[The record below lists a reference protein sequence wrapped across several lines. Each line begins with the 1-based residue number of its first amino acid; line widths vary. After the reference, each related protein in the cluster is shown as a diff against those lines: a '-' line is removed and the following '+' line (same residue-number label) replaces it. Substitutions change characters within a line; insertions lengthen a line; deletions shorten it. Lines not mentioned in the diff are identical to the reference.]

1 MEHLQKIY
9 YGAPGT
15 GKSHAIFKLLEEVDE
30 EQIVRVTIHPEYT
43 YSDFVGQLLP
53 EKIGTNIEFNF
64 KEGPFTQALK
74 KAFENFDKS
83 VYLVIE
89 ELSRGNVS
97 AIFGDIFQLLDRDE
111 HFESKFKIYNKDVAD
126 RIPALVSNNIYLPP
140 NFNILCTV
148 NLNDQ
153 NVMPMDTAF
162 KRRFDWEYI
171 STKPQQDN
179 GEFLNNQ
186 IIKLNNG
193 VENKNISWID
203 LYMAL
208 NKFISS
214 SEYLGLGEDKQI
226 GQFFIIFD
234 DEKYKEK
241 IQNKLLHY
249 LWFDIQGSTYKND
262 LKLFDDKVTCFS
274 DLYEMYENDEK
285 IFSDEFFKCMNL

>member
-15 GKSHAIFKLLEEVDE
+15 GKSHAIFKLLKEVED
-30 EQIVRVTIHPEYT
+30 EQIIRVTIHPEYS

-53 EKIGTNIEFNF
+53 EKKGTDIEFNF
-64 KEGPFTQALK
+64 KEGPFTRALK
-74 KAFENFDKS
+74 KAFSDFDKN

-111 HFESKFKIYNKDVAD
+111 HFESKFKINNKDIAD
-126 RIPALVSNNIYLPP
+126 RIPALASDDIYLPP

-171 STKPQQDN
+171 STKPYEED
-179 GEFLNNQ
+179 GIFLNNK
-186 IIKLNNG
+186 IIILNNG
-193 VENKNISWID
+193 IENKEFYWVD
-203 LYMAL
+203 FYMAL
-208 NKFISS
+208 NKFIAS
-214 SEYLGLGEDKQI
+214 SEYLSLGEDKQI
-226 GQFFIIFD
+226 GQFFIIFND
-234 DEKYKEK
+234 DKIKEK

-249 LWFDIQGSTYKND
+249 LWFDIQSSSYKND
-262 LKLFDDKVTCFS
+262 CKLFDDKVTCFS
-274 DLYEMYENDEK
+274 DLFEMYEKDEK
-285 IFSDEFFKCMNL
+285 IFSDEFFKCLK